1 MSLSHFSLRLSFSIP
16 IIFVSRL
23 KDEDTLNNQK
33 PSIENEQFRHL
44 MYNFWNEDN
53 FRKKTLDQVCKDF
66 GLSGIILKIDSLEEC
81 KTTIQLEELLNRSI
95 NPKNIDRLL
104 YIADLDIKVK
114 SNSKSLAL
122 TIITRVAFKVFLRT
136 YFDSEYRS

>member
-1 MSLSHFSLRLSFSIP
+1 
-16 IIFVSRL
+16 
-23 KDEDTLNNQK
+23 
-33 PSIENEQFRHL
+33 